1 MAPHLVNEH
10 TVYERLVDDPTR
22 LAIFRRM
29 ALRREMGSPR
39 RDRNPLRRRRLWHP
53 TGCNDSWQPCLVLHV
68 EAAGP
73 CNHRVRSPSSR
84 IRSNGFR
91 KIGQAKPGPPRFSTP
106 RKNSFQLHRIP
117 RTEESDPYRARLGR
131 TPRDAVCD
139 TAPAKHC
146 GSSHYEHFPHIRLS
160 SSTSSG
166 RKNHSF
172 DYQGVIS
179 QPREHRREYHGSL
192 LGAFPGRRSEES
204 LPSLP
209 LNVPGLAHASE
220 LQTDERN
227 RARSSSAENSNPCDL
242 GNGK

>member
-10 TVYERLVDDPTR
+10 TVYERLVDDPIR
-22 LAIFRRM
+22 LAIFRRV

-39 RDRNPLRRRRLWHP
+39 RDRNPLRRRRLWPP

-68 EAAGP
+68 EAASP

-84 IRSNGFR
+84 IRYNGFR

-117 RTEESDPYRARLGR
+117 RTEESDLDRARLGR
-131 TPRDAVCD
+131 TTRNAVRN
-139 TAPAKHC
+139 TTPAKHC
-146 GSSHYEHFPHIRLS
+146 GSSHHEHFPHIRLS

-166 RKNHSF
+166 RKNHPC

-179 QPREHRREYHGSL
+179 QPREHHREYHGSL
-192 LGAFPGRRSEES
+192 LGAFPGRRS
-204 LPSLP
+204 
-209 LNVPGLAHASE
+209 
-220 LQTDERN
+220 
-227 RARSSSAENSNPCDL
+227 
-242 GNGK
+242 